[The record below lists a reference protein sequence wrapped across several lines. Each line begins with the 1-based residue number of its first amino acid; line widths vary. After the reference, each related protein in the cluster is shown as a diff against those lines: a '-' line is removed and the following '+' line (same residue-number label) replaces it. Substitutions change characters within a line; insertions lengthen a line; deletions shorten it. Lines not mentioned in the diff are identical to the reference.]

1 MASVLK
7 VDKLDPQSGTALEIG
22 TSGDT
27 VSIPSG
33 ATLDISSATLTP
45 PATMPA
51 SSGVNLTALNATNLG
66 SGTVPTARLGTGT
79 ASSSTVLYGDQT
91 YKAEPGGGKLLQVVT
106 GTTAANVPSSSNSTS
121 YIDTDLTVD
130 ITPSATSSKVLI
142 LVQQQ
147 MFMNGKYTF
156 TGGRYYTSYGI
167 KLLRDST
174 TLQTSTSDSG
184 GKYTWQFQT
193 SATDILDLNIT
204 TSLNYL
210 DSPSSTSALT
220 YKTQFA
226 STNSNIT
233 CRPSMGMPSIIT
245 VLEIAA

>member
-7 VDKLDPQSGTALEIG
+7 VDKLDPQSGTDLEIG
-22 TSGDT
+22 SSGDT
-27 VSIPSG
+27 ITIPSG
-33 ATLDISSATLTP
+33 ATFTQ
-45 PATMPA
+45 
-51 SSGVNLTALNATNLG
+51 
-66 SGTVPTARLGTGT
+66 SGTMNASAITAGTIDTARLGSGT

-106 GTTAANVPSSSNSTS
+106 GTTAANVPSSSTSTS
-121 YIDTDLTVD
+121 YTDTDLTVD
-130 ITPSATSSKVLI
+130 ITPSATSSKVLV

-147 MFMNGKYTF
+147 MYM
-156 TGGRYYTSYGI
+156 GGRYSFPGSRYYTSYGI

-174 TLQTSTSDSG
+174 TLQISTSDSG

-193 SATDILDLNIT
+193 SATDVLDLAIT

-233 CRPSMGMPSIIT
+233 CRPSFGMPSFIT

>member
-1 MASVLK
+1 MALYVGGTA
-7 VDKLDPQSGTALEIG
+7 VTGTQTLDATTLSGNLPAISGASLTTLNASNVSSGT
-22 TSGDT
+22 
-27 VSIPSG
+27 
-33 ATLDISSATLTP
+33 
-45 PATMPA
+45 
-51 SSGVNLTALNATNLG
+51 LNA
-66 SGTVPTARLGTGT
+66 ARY
-79 ASSSTVLYGDQT
+79 S
-91 YKAEPGGGKLLQVVT
+91 GGKLLQVVT
-106 GTTAANVPSSSNSTS
+106 GTTAANAPSSSTSTS

-147 MFMNGKYTF
+147 MYMGGRYTF
-156 TGGRYYTSYGI
+156 TGSRYYTSYGI